1 MTSAQNDDEPPPLS
15 LRAVVIG
22 ALGVAAA
29 IAVACDPLLA
39 TPIGGCRGGEAA
51 SGDCRVRQPN
61 GSASSTWSE
70 ARWSTGGPAGLWFPA
85 TARPASRRR
94 TWWDRAAFH
103 RLQSYRAA
111 IVPP

>member
-39 TPIGGCRGGEAA
+39 TPIGVGVAVVRLLAA
-51 SGDCRVRQPN
+51 TVG
-61 GSASSTWSE
+61 
-70 ARWSTGGPAGLWFPA
+70 
-85 TARPASRRR
+85 
-94 TWWDRAAFH
+94 
-103 RLQSYRAA
+103 
-111 IVPP
+111 